1 MNYTHIVNGEDA
13 ADTLREA
20 LQCAERQAEPII
32 VLRDDLAFGPLRAV
46 DDDPGTRAA
55 FWQRV
60 VGDKARGAIDAL
72 LSTSSGLPA
81 LVRGSGEVVAWH
93 ASSPS
98 DQLMLRRLAFHLRN
112 APQKVNEVN
121 LNLSELRCGGTPA
134 SGLARVADFPA
145 EVLQARLRGI
155 APVSILR
162 IGRLALEWQELK
174 QLDNEIRRWEDN
186 TFHSATFSEL
196 DALILEQ
203 SDAPGRTALELALG
217 IAATGV
223 GIDAPESIIRW
234 RAREL
239 AMAGRLVLENDP
251 PARIR
256 RAVPL

>member
-13 ADTLREA
+13 ANTLSEA
-20 LQCAERQAEPII
+20 LRRAERQAEPII
-32 VLRDDLAFGPLRAV
+32 ALRDNLAFGPLRTV
-46 DDDPGTRAA
+46 DDDAGARVA

-60 VGDKARGAIDAL
+60 VGDKARATTDVL
-72 LSTSSGLPA
+72 LSSALGLPA
-81 LVRGSGEVVAWH
+81 LLRGDGEAVIWH
-93 ASSPS
+93 AWSPS

-121 LNLSELRCGGTPA
+121 LYAKALRSNKPA
-134 SGLARVADFPA
+134 SGLARVADFPVEA
-145 EVLQARLRGI
+145 LQAQLRGI
-155 APVSILR
+155 APVSLLR

-174 QLDNEIRRWEDN
+174 QLDNQIRRWEDN

-203 SDAPGRTALELALG
+203 SSATGRTAQELSLD
-217 IAATGV
+217 IAATGI
-223 GIDAPESIIRW
+223 GIEAPASIIRW

-239 AMAGRLVLENDP
+239 AMAGRLILENDP

-256 RAVPL
+256 RAIAL